1 MIFWNWGT
9 TKNWYN
15 LASAQFLSLSEITP
29 AYCRIVEQ
37 LSDHDIKKHATLLQN
52 CRAALRSRY
61 KKKCHLTAVL
71 QSSSQI
77 TISKNMPP
85 YCRIVEQLSDHDI
98 KKHRADICLNGLHTG
113 GLFLG
118 CFLPQASLFENRL
131 KFQKEILRIFED
143 F

>member
-37 LSDHDIKKHATLLQN
+37 LSDHDIKKH
-52 CRAALRSRY
+52 
-61 KKKCHLTAVL
+61 
-71 QSSSQI
+71 
-77 TISKNMPP
+77 
-85 YCRIVEQLSDHDI
+85 
-98 KKHRADICLNGLHTG
+98 RADICLNGLNTG

-131 KFQKEILRIFED
+131 KFQKEMLRIFEGVGMG
-143 F
+143 